1 MCTSVYTRVCVGAQS
16 CPTLCDSMDCSLP
29 GSSVHGIFQAGIL
42 EWAVISSFKGSSRP
56 KDQTHV
62 FCISCIG
69 RQLLYHWAHILECAY
84 HQKFSFNP
92 SLYSWCPLPILAHSP
107 ILFPLVTTRKWSS
120 RFCLPWFIRKPRC
133 PTVGIPSITEQGK
146 VRCIRSNTTKGVIVI
161 KSKI

>member
-42 EWAVISSFKGSSRP
+42 EWAVISSSKGSSRP

-62 FCISCIG
+62 FCISFTG
-69 RQLLYHWAHILECAY
+69 RRLLYHWAHILECAY

-92 SLYSWCPLPILAHSP
+92 SLFSWCPLPILPHSP
-107 ILFPLVTTRKWSS
+107 TLFPLVTTRKWSS
-120 RFCLPWFIRKPRC
+120 RFCLPWFIRKPRS

-146 VRCIRSNTTKGVIVI
+146 VRCIRSNTIKGMIVI